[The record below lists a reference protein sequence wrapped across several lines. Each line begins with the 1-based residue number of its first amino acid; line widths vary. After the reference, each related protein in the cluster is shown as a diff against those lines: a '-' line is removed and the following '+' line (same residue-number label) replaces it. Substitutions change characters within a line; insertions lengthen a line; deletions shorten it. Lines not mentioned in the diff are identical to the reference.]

1 MEITKCNAS
10 LNLVNVQRQAMIIE
24 KKIHNN
30 LKDVPCQKRRHSTNN
45 LYRNLS
51 IIIKH
56 NSCSKL

>member
-30 LKDVPCQKRRHSTNN
+30 LKDVPCQKAAFNQ
-45 LYRNLS
+45 
-51 IIIKH
+51 
-56 NSCSKL
+56 